1 MNISIWSDIRCPFCY
16 IGKRN
21 FEKALADFPHK
32 DKVVVE
38 WKSFELD
45 PRVKTRTDISGLAH
59 FMEAKNVDK
68 ATAEGMFANVTQMAK
83 TVGLDF
89 QFSKMIPA
97 NSLKAH
103 RLLHLAKK
111 YTLADATK
119 EALLKAHLVDGEN
132 IDDIDFLIKI
142 ATQVGLAPVEVKTI
156 LDSEDF
162 TYEVR
167 QDQMEAKNLGVNG
180 VPFFIMDNTYGI
192 SGAQPVAV
200 FTETLEK
207 AWKKHQ
213 EQLTIITNTSGN
225 ACDVE
230 GNCD

>member
-1 MNISIWSDIRCPFCY
+1 MNIKIWSDIRCPFCY

-21 FEKALADFPHK
+21 FENALANFQYK
-32 DKVVVE
+32 DKITIE

-45 PRVKTRTDISGLAH
+45 PTMETRADMSALEHFKQVKG
-59 FMEAKNVDK
+59 VD
-68 ATAEGMFANVTQMAK
+68 ASTVANMFANVTNMAK

-89 QFSKMIPA
+89 QFGKMIPA
-97 NSLKAH
+97 NSLNAH

-111 YTLADATK
+111 YNLVDTTK
-119 EALLKAHLVDGEN
+119 EALLKAHLVEGEN
-132 IDDIDFLIKI
+132 IDDSEFLIKI
-142 ATQVGLAPVEVKTI
+142 AVHVGLEPVEVTTM

-167 QDQMEAKNLGVNG
+167 QDQMEARNLGVNG
-180 VPFFIMDNTYGI
+180 VPFFVMDNKYGI

-207 AWKKHQ
+207 AWEKHQ
-213 EQLTIITNTSGN
+213 EEITTVTDASGN
-225 ACDVE
+225 ACDIE

>member
-1 MNISIWSDIRCPFCY
+1 MNIKIWSDIRCPFCY

-45 PRVKTRTDISGLAH
+45 PNVQTRTDISALDHFKQAKGLDQVSA
-59 FMEAKNVDK
+59 EA
-68 ATAEGMFANVTQMAK
+68 MFANVTQMAK
-83 TVGLDF
+83 MVGLDF
-89 QFSKMIPA
+89 QFGKMIPA

-111 YTLADATK
+111 YNLADATK
-119 EALLKAHLVDGEN
+119 EALLKAHLVEGKN
-132 IDDIDFLIKI
+132 IDDADFLIKT
-142 ATQVGLAPVEVKTI
+142 AVNVGLEAVEVKTI

-167 QDQMEAKNLGVNG
+167 QDQMEARNLGVNG
-180 VPFFIMDNTYGI
+180 VPFLYFSKNME
-192 SGAQPVAV
+192 
-200 FTETLEK
+200 FLE
-207 AWKKHQ
+207 HN
-213 EQLTIITNTSGN
+213 L
-225 ACDVE
+225 
-230 GNCD
+230 